1 MRNEIKTAIIVGI
14 AVVVMLGGLGY
25 YFTTLDKPRENQVQ
39 NTANNI
45 TQASGSVTNTNPVQQ
60 VDESQFPLV
69 PDLVAIS
76 GYVNTTPE
84 DLKSAMKGK
93 RSEER
98 RVGKE
103 CR

>member
-45 TQASGSVTNTNPVQQ
+45 THASGSVTNTNPIQQ

-69 PDLVAIS
+69 PDLTGIS
-76 GYVNTTPE
+76 GNVITTP
-84 DLKSAMKGK
+84 DVLKSAMKDK
-93 RSEER
+93 L
-98 RVGKE
+98 VLYDF
-103 CR
+103 